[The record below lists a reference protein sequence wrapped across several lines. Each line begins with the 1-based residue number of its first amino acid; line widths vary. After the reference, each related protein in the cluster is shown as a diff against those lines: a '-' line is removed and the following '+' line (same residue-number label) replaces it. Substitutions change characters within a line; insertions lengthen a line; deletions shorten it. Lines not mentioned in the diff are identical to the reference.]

1 MRKTVAV
8 DLDGVL
14 AQYSG
19 WKGALVIGEPLPGAV
34 DFVKELLT
42 FADVVVHTSRVSPD
56 EQANGAGFAHAPS
69 VVTDWL
75 KRHGFPEEVK
85 VWAQWGK
92 PIASA
97 YVDDRA
103 VLCQPQ
109 SPSTTPAYEYLLAS
123 SQCKCLVEE
132 T

>member
-14 AQYSG
+14 ARYEG
-19 WKGALVIGEPLPGAV
+19 YKGALVIGEPLPGAV

-56 EQANGAGFAHAPS
+56 EQANGAGFAQAGS
-69 VVTDWL
+69 IIRDWL
-75 KRHGFPEEVK
+75 KRHGFPEVR
-85 VWAQWGK
+85 VWDQWGK

-109 SPSTTPAYEYLLAS
+109 SPSSTPAYEYLLAS
-123 SQCKCLVEE
+123 SQCRCLVEE